1 MSMFSKLT
9 IAATLVILT
18 ILAAGIYRF
27 NLTNDDLYDAF
38 EAEQIMLDDKANNEA
53 NDDTTVLPKIAP
65 QTNDIE
71 AATSVEVESVANA
84 SEVMQKLFILQT
96 VNHFEVNLPENS
108 KSIKLTHF
116 IKINQTEFAI
126 GDYQDGEVKG
136 RVLLDYLRIT
146 PLNFDP
152 ALEPDTQSSAPIQD
166 DPKVQIMPF
175 VAPFMV
181 TTQGSG
187 AFWYLGFFNLDYE
200 YKSLKHLSSV
210 MLGDRVEID
219 SIEPIYP
226 FEAPYKLLVT
236 YRDRAPNQPMSASPE
251 IVKTLEVNVSETG
264 IH

>member
-9 IAATLVILT
+9 ITATLVILI

-27 NLTNDDLYDAF
+27 NLTSDDLYGEIEEEQVMFDDNVAN
-38 EAEQIMLDDKANNEA
+38 EAMAEQPIK
-53 NDDTTVLPKIAP
+53 P
-65 QTNDIE
+65 QAGDVE
-71 AATSVEVESVANA
+71 SATFVESESVANA
-84 SEVMQKLFILQT
+84 SEVMSKLFNLQT
-96 VNHFEVNLPENS
+96 VNSFNVILPES
-108 KSIKLTHF
+108 AKPVELTHF
-116 IKINQTEFAI
+116 ININQIDLAI
-126 GDYQDGEVKG
+126 GDYQNGEVKG

-166 DPKVQIMPF
+166 DPTVQIMPF
-175 VAPFMV
+175 VAPFIV

-200 YKSLKHLSSV
+200 YKSLKHLNSV
-210 MLGDRVEID
+210 MLGDRIEIE

-251 IVKTLEVNVSETG
+251 IVKTLAVNVSETG
-264 IH
+264 IY